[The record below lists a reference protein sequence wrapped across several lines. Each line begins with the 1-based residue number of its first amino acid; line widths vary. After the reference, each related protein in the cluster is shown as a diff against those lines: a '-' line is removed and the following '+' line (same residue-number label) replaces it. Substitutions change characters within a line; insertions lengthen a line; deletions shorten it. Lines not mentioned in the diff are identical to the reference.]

1 MLPELRHIRIYVTN
15 PFYITGIP
23 HIHSAGYRLPGRER
37 LKTPLRQECRHRIVT
52 IGCRQEPVRWHSRFL
67 CHHAGSYISEIPA
80 GHTKM
85 RLIGIRKL
93 RQSTAIIEH
102 LRQQTPDVDS
112 IGRTEAKLILQYW
125 IRKSLLDHGLAIVK
139 SPFHFQSRYVAANS
153 GQLLLLKLADFPAVI
168 QQAYIDSF
176 STLKSAAYSTACTA
190 RVGNKNR
197 NTLSASLRMVI
208 HQPRHITGSKV
219 FKSEGWAVKEL

>member
-37 LKTPLRQECRHRIVT
+37 LKTPLRQKCRHRIVT
-52 IGCRQEPVRWHSRFL
+52 IGCRQKPVRWHSRFL

-80 GHTKM
+80 EHTKM

-102 LRQQTPDVDS
+102 LRQQTADVDR

-125 IRKSLLDHGLAIVK
+125 IRKSLFDHGLAIVK

-153 GQLLLLKLADFPAVI
+153 SQLLLLKLADFSAGI
-168 QQAYIDSF
+168 QQAHIDSF
-176 STLKSAAYSTACTA
+176 STFKGATNGTAGIA
-190 RVGNKNR
+190 RGGNKNR

-208 HQPRHITGSKV
+208 HQPCHKTGSKV
-219 FKSEGWAVKEL
+219 FKGTGWAMKA